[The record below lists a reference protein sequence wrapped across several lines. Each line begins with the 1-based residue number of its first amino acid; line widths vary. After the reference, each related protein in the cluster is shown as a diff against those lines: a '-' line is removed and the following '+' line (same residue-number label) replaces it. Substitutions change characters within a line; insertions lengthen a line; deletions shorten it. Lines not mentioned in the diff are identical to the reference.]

1 MPVRR
6 IDAIDT
12 DGHVNSVPQGQNC
25 YFTKL
30 YKIAMYTF
38 TNGSL
43 FLFTRMIFTKV
54 Y

>member
-1 MPVRR
+1 MPARR

-30 YKIAMYTF
+30 
-38 TNGSL
+38 SL
-43 FLFTRMIFTKV
+43 LKRIEI
-54 Y
+54 